1 MCYQAPNPGVSRASG
16 PTRSVSKLKK
26 KHHSAT
32 IISQNVRGL
41 KSAEKLDVLFSVME
55 VRNVFAACL
64 QETWRS
70 GMEVLQ
76 HDKYRLITAGLDPKD
91 VKCRRGSQ
99 GVAIALSPLA
109 VSYWEAGGSE
119 FHTDLGA
126 RVIAVR
132 LSMMD
137 RMKKEVGVFL
147 VSAYAPVGVESQE
160 TWDDFFA
167 TLDRCIKRKRNQD
180 LLFIGVDTNS
190 SMGISGDRS
199 SNAVGRFGVQHVND
213 SGLRFKSY
221 LATSDLSAV
230 TTRFKKKSYVTWVHP
245 RSKKG
250 HQIDHVISYSKET
263 YRFLDSGTVSQ
274 LVDSDHRAVFGRIYI
289 ARQLGRK
296 ACQRK
301 RMICLD
307 YAQLSSKEARRGL
320 NETIVSQFNDSDE
333 NTPLHTRLV
342 NAALSAT
349 RQNLSPKQK
358 GQPHW
363 FQKEAY
369 NLLPLIQARNQA
381 MAAACGRRSRAVTA
395 QLRKARHQVKRA
407 VAKAK
412 NQWLIDQCESVNQSA
427 RLGTKDCWD
436 AISRI
441 KKGMAKT
448 KAIT

>member
-147 VSAYAPVGVESQE
+147 VSAYAPVGVESQIRGI
-160 TWDDFFA
+160 F
-167 TLDRCIKRKRNQD
+167 LCY
-180 LLFIGVDTNS
+180 IGPLYQEEKE
-190 SMGISGDRS
+190 SGSTVHR
-199 SNAVGRFGVQHVND
+199 VG
-213 SGLRFKSY
+213 Y
-221 LATSDLSAV
+221 
-230 TTRFKKKSYVTWVHP
+230 
-245 RSKKG
+245 
-250 HQIDHVISYSKET
+250 
-263 YRFLDSGTVSQ
+263 Q
-274 LVDSDHRAVFGRIYI
+274 L
-289 ARQLGRK
+289 
-296 ACQRK
+296 
-301 RMICLD
+301 
-307 YAQLSSKEARRGL
+307 
-320 NETIVSQFNDSDE
+320 
-333 NTPLHTRLV
+333 
-342 NAALSAT
+342 
-349 RQNLSPKQK
+349 
-358 GQPHW
+358 
-363 FQKEAY
+363 
-369 NLLPLIQARNQA
+369 
-381 MAAACGRRSRAVTA
+381 
-395 QLRKARHQVKRA
+395 
-407 VAKAK
+407 
-412 NQWLIDQCESVNQSA
+412 
-427 RLGTKDCWD
+427 
-436 AISRI
+436 
-441 KKGMAKT
+441 
-448 KAIT
+448 